1 MTHAARA
8 TPTRRRVLAA
18 TVSAAISAAAS
29 AAVSGWM
36 LLHSRNASAVSTVD
50 SLALVVQRWAGGRAV
65 TEGRVRL
72 EIAELVENGNA
83 VPIRVSVDSSPMTE
97 ADHVQEIVVFNEKN
111 PLRDVVRFSF
121 SPASGRAQ
129 ADTRI
134 RLATSQQLVALARMS
149 DGSQWSHR
157 VEVVVTLAACVES

>member
-18 TVSAAISAAAS
+18 TVSAAA
-29 AAVSGWM
+29 SGWL

-83 VPIRVSVDSSPMTE
+83 VPIRVSVDSSPMTA

>member
-1 MTHAARA
+1 M
-8 TPTRRRVLAA
+8 
-18 TVSAAISAAAS
+18 
-29 AAVSGWM
+29 
-36 LLHSRNASAVSTVD
+36 
-50 SLALVVQRWAGGRAV
+50 VQRWAGGRAV

-83 VPIRVSVDSSPMTE
+83 VPIRVSVDSSPMTA